1 MYTPSYRGNSWFG
14 RMLLFSILA
23 IVLFA
28 LQPAFA
34 QETTA
39 GLMGTVKDQSG
50 AVVPNATVEVSGT
63 ALLGTQKSVTDS
75 TGQFTFAKLPVGT
88 YTISVSASGFSTYKR
103 SGIELSAGRLP
114 SIEVQLKLGAQQ
126 EVVEVTS
133 EAPMVDVTQSKVA
146 TSVSREI
153 LDSIPTGRSFQ
164 SVIPFAPGA
173 RQEPL
178 QAAPGNRGNGFQID
192 GASDSE
198 NVFMMDGMNTTDIQN
213 GGVGKNF
220 QTDFIQEVQVKTSSF
235 EAEFGG
241 ALGGVI
247 NAVPKRGSN
256 EWHGAVLA
264 YLQTN
269 ALNANDPCASGLT
282 SGGNGTNPGNS
293 AVCGLRLDPTK
304 AGLSGTKRL
313 DGTPQ
318 YYVPRKDDR
327 RILEPG
333 FEIGGPLLKNRLWL
347 FTGYVPTIDTIR
359 RLTTFTGLN
368 PGPRTLTST
377 FTQHNAFTRLDY
389 RMFDQLRLFASW
401 NYADSRTT
409 GTLGVPDSAYG
420 QLNTGASTD
429 PNTLRADNG
438 SVNPLS
444 VYTFGGDWTPTSKL
458 VISARYGYFFNNNE
472 QRGHP
477 VGIRY
482 AYLTGVVANNGNIDP
497 LTGKPLSTDPNAANY
512 NPCTLD
518 ITGVCMSIAAPSAVN
533 TAGFANIPGNLTT
546 LFESFKRKSFNTDV
560 SYFVGK
566 FFGTHTFKA
575 GYFHQI
581 QSNDVFINFNTA
593 NINLTWGSDYQPV
606 TGTSACNAVIAQ
618 NVANGWPGLCQGK
631 FGYFTVGTNVTNSGA
646 DTQSANALYFQDAWT
661 VGHGLTLNLG
671 IRFDQEK
678 QPPYDPKRFPT
689 VEFGWGQKIAP
700 RIGGA
705 YDLLHNGKVKIY
717 ASYGQFFDIMKMGLA
732 RGSFGSDYWHNCVYA
747 MDFTDPRTITPTGTI
762 GGGCPASGPAP
773 GVTVGR
779 FIENVDFRAT
789 KADPRD
795 PAINPATL
803 KPMQQHE
810 FVTGVDW
817 AINPNWSLETRY
829 SRKRLDQTIEDMAIT
844 DDLGFYIGNPGST
857 IADVLHR
864 PVVIDSTVG
873 PVGPFCA
880 ECPPTLK
887 AIRRFDGV
895 EFRLTKRPTGKWFG
909 AVTYTYSKLRGNYAG
924 LTNTDPTDGGG
935 GRHAPNNGRAFD
947 IPTMTYL
954 PNGKID
960 DGPLAT
966 DRPHTANIF
975 GFYRQKWA
983 GMETTLGFT
992 QSLFQGTP
1000 LSTCLPVVGTGSSCQ
1015 WAEGRGN
1022 FVKFTRDAVG
1032 NLVNSGVVKGART
1045 DAFFQTDFNI
1055 THQIHVSK
1063 TNEARRLI
1071 FEANIFNV
1079 LNQRSAVGF
1088 NEIAIAGLGLIAPWR
1103 ASRFT
1108 GDPGIDWN
1116 KIMTGYNYVD
1126 AVNGTGAF
1134 AGKIPGTTTNIQ
1146 APLTL
1151 ASRYGLPNVFQGA
1164 RNMRLAIRFTF

>member
-1 MYTPSYRGNSWFG
+1 MYTPSYRGNAWFG

-75 TGQFTFAKLPVGT
+75 TGQFTFSKLPVGT

-126 EVVEVTS
+126 ETVEVTS

-146 TSVSREI
+146 TAVSREI
-153 LDSIPTGRSFQ
+153 LDTIPTGRSFQ

-178 QAAPGNRGNGFQID
+178 QSAAGNRSNGFQID

-198 NVFMMDGMNTTDIQN
+198 NVFMVDGMNTTNIQD

-282 SGGNGTNPGNS
+282 SGGNGTNPGSS

-304 AGLSGTKRL
+304 AGLNTTTRL

-318 YYVPRKDDR
+318 YYVPRKDNR

-333 FEIGGPLLKNRLWL
+333 FEVGGPLLKNRLWL

-359 RLTTFTGLN
+359 RRTTFTGSN
-368 PGPRTLTST
+368 AGPRTLTST

-401 NYADSRTT
+401 NYAYSRTT
-409 GTLGVPDSAYG
+409 GTLSVPDSAFG

-429 PNTLRADNG
+429 PNTLRGDNG

-472 QRGHP
+472 QRGKP
-477 VGIRY
+477 VGVRY
-482 AYLTGVVANNGNIDP
+482 VYQNTI
-497 LTGKPLSTDPNAANY
+497 NAAS
-512 NPCTLD
+512 TD
-518 ITGVCMSIAAPSAVN
+518 ITGAAFPASSFN
-533 TAGFANIPGNLTT
+533 SAGFANIPNNLTT
-546 LFESFKRKSFNTDV
+546 LFDAFKRKSFNTDV

-566 FFGTHTFKA
+566 FLGTHTFKA
-575 GYFHQI
+575 GYFHQT
-581 QSNDVFINFNTA
+581 QSNAVNINFNTA
-593 NINLTWGSDYQPV
+593 AVNVFFGNSYQPV
-606 TGTSACNAVIAQ
+606 TSATACNGVIAQ
-618 NVANGWPGLCQGK
+618 NVTTFGAAIANAAGCSGRY
-631 FGYFTVGTNVTNSGA
+631 GYFLVGTNVTNNGV

-678 QPPYDPKRFPT
+678 QPPYDPTRFPT
-689 VEFGWGQKIAP
+689 VDFGWGQKIAP

-747 MDFTDPRTITPTGTI
+747 MDFTDYKTITPTGVV

-795 PAINPATL
+795 PAIDPSTL

-817 AINPNWSLETRY
+817 AINPTWSLETRY
-829 SRKRLDQTIEDMAIT
+829 SRKRLDNTIEDMSIN

-887 AIRRFDGV
+887 AVRRYDGV

-924 LTNTDPTDGGG
+924 LTNSDPTDGGG

-947 IPTMTYL
+947 LPTMTYL
-954 PNGKID
+954 PSGKPD

-966 DRPHTANIF
+966 DRPHTANMF
-975 GFYRQKWA
+975 GFYRQKWL

-992 QSLFQGTP
+992 QSAFQGTP
-1000 LSTCLPVVGTGSSCQ
+1000 ISTCLPVVGTGSACQ

-1022 FVKFTRDAVG
+1022 FVKFTRDAAG

-1088 NEIAIAGLGLIAPWR
+1088 NEVAIAGSGLIAPAR
-1103 ASRFT
+1103 APRFT
-1108 GDPGIDWN
+1108 GDPGVDWN
-1116 KIMTGYNYVD
+1116 KIMTSYNYVN

-1134 AGKIPGTTTNIQ
+1134 AGVQT
-1146 APLTL
+1146 PLTL
-1151 ASRYGLPNVFQGA
+1151 ASRYGLPNLFQVA